1 MPCVAIGSLRVI
13 LSQEESD
20 SVAPGD
26 PIGKSKSPSLV
37 IESLGV
43 IKSQKESDSSGPS
56 DTIAA
61 FPYLESL

>member
-26 PIGKSKSPSLV
+26 PIGNAV
-37 IESLGV
+37 C
-43 IKSQKESDSSGPS
+43 
-56 DTIAA
+56 
-61 FPYLESL
+61 